1 MTLEFLIYAVLL
13 LASASGVVG
22 FHNPIRSGLCLIV
35 NLLTV
40 AAMFASLGAHF
51 LAATQII
58 VYAGAIVVLVIFV
71 LMLLNVKDE
80 AFSSR
85 DRRVTIAGLVVSL
98 LLLGLIVPTVRDLG
112 DYFSTENAPEI
123 AEGAEVAGNEVV
135 EKSGSG
141 NQTAV
146 QGGVVRGGVVRD
158 GAVTDGAVKDGAVK
172 DGAVKDGTVKDL
184 GREVYTK
191 YVFPFEAASV
201 LIMAALVG
209 AVMLAKRGDSTE
221 A

>member
-80 AFSSR
+80 SFNSR
-85 DRRVTIAGLVVSL
+85 DRRVTVAGLVVSL
-98 LLLGLIVPTVRDLG
+98 LLLVLIVPTVKDLG
-112 DYFSTENAPEI
+112 AYFFTANAPEM
-123 AEGAEVAGNEVV
+123 V
-135 EKSGSG
+135 
-141 NQTAV
+141 
-146 QGGVVRGGVVRD
+146 D
-158 GAVTDGAVKDGAVK
+158 GADEAVNIGSDMKIAVNQSP
-172 DGAVKDGTVKDL
+172 VKAEMVKEGTVKEL
-184 GREVYTK
+184 GREVFTK

-209 AVMLAKRGDSTE
+209 AVMLAKRGDGKE

>member
-80 AFSSR
+80 GFSRR
-85 DRRVTIAGLVVSL
+85 DRRVTLAGLIVSL
-98 LLLGLIVPTVRDLG
+98 LLLALIVPTVKELG
-112 DYFSTENAPEI
+112 GFFAEPAEI
-123 AEGAEVAGNEVV
+123 SLADGVVAKGAANEGAAV
-135 EKSGSG
+135 E
-141 NQTAV
+141 
-146 QGGVVRGGVVRD
+146 
-158 GAVTDGAVKDGAVK
+158 
-172 DGAVKDGTVKDL
+172 GTVKEL
-184 GREVYTK
+184 GRAVFTR

-209 AVMLAKRGDSTE
+209 AVMLAKRGDGKE

>member
-1 MTLEFLIYAVLL
+1 MTIEFLIYALLL

-58 VYAGAIVVLVIFV
+58 VYAGAIVVLVLFV

-80 AFSSR
+80 TFNRR
-85 DRRVTIAGLVVSL
+85 DRRITVAGLVVSL
-98 LLLGLIVPTVRDLG
+98 LLLALLVPTVRALG
-112 DYFSTENAPEI
+112 DYFSQI
-123 AEGAEVAGNEVV
+123 HGAELP
-135 EKSGSG
+135 
-141 NQTAV
+141 
-146 QGGVVRGGVVRD
+146 GGDAQVLQLGK
-158 GAVTDGAVKDGAVK
+158 GAAETGPSE
-172 DGAVKDGTVKDL
+172 GTVKEL
-184 GREVYTK
+184 GREVFTK

-209 AVMLAKRGDSTE
+209 AVMLAKRGDSSE

>member
-80 AFSSR
+80 GFSRR
-85 DRRVTIAGLVVSL
+85 DRRVTLAGLVVSL
-98 LLLGLIVPTVRDLG
+98 LLLGLIVPTVKGLG
-112 DYFSTENAPEI
+112 GYFATPVGI
-123 AEGAEVAGNEVV
+123 V
-135 EKSGSG
+135 E
-141 NQTAV
+141 
-146 QGGVVRGGVVRD
+146 
-158 GAVTDGAVKDGAVK
+158 TDGVNTNGAAKEIV
-172 DGAVKDGTVKDL
+172 ATEGTVKAL
-184 GREVYTK
+184 GREVFTR

-209 AVMLAKRGDSTE
+209 AVMLAKRGDSKE

>member
-58 VYAGAIVVLVIFV
+58 VYAGAIVVLVVFV

-80 AFSSR
+80 GFSRR
-85 DRRVTIAGLVVSL
+85 DRRVTLAGLVVSL
-98 LLLGLIVPTVRDLG
+98 LLLGLIVPTIKGLG
-112 DYFSTENAPEI
+112 EYFAKPDV
-123 AEGAEVAGNEVV
+123 AELAYGVASDGAE
-135 EKSGSG
+135 K
-141 NQTAV
+141 
-146 QGGVVRGGVVRD
+146 
-158 GAVTDGAVKDGAVK
+158 GAVKAK
-172 DGAVKDGTVKDL
+172 AETAKSAAKEGTVKEL
-184 GREVYTK
+184 GRAVFTR

-209 AVMLAKRGDSTE
+209 AVMLAKRGDGKE